1 MSEVNKMENKNLSPQ
16 NTEEKTQSF
25 NPPEDSA
32 NDNLTATAVY
42 TPTEPAE
49 NDPFADAIIDENYTR
64 EFEPAADAKSTEP
77 TKPIETVN
85 SANSDSN
92 VNSENSP
99 KHAKPASPAKKKTGR
114 KKKKI
119 RRRSAVNTSIFG
131 GIIMVVIILG
141 CSLGIAV
148 TGIKMGMEYL
158 GINKNDSD
166 VTFNIPDGSTPQD
179 IAQILKDNGV
189 INNPDM
195 FMLICKLKKADT
207 MFPGDITLSPAT
219 TYADMIDELC
229 VQRQSFE
236 TVQITFPEGITLPE
250 AAQLLEENNVCS
262 AEDFLFEFN
271 KNQGYDFESEVPQ
284 DDNRFYE
291 MEGYFYPETYEF
303 YINDTA
309 YSVTRTIREQFEKIV
324 ATDEMKKKIKDSG
337 MSMDEVIILASI
349 VQKEAGFIEDMPE
362 VASVFINRLAKSD
375 DEFPHLQSDATKA
388 YVRDTIV
395 PNLTTSLDVD
405 RYSEAYD
412 TYQCFGLPKGPVC
425 NPGLD
430 AIMGVLNAPK
440 TDYYYFCN
448 NLETKVCLYASTYE
462 EHQEN
467 LKKAGLSEEGVGANA
482 ENGENTDNP
491 ENADNGENP
500 EENNNE
506 QGGENNE

>member
-1 MSEVNKMENKNLSPQ
+1 MENKNIAPQ

-25 NPPEDSA
+25 TPQKY
-32 NDNLTATAVY
+32 DNTTI
-42 TPTEPAE
+42 TEPT
-49 NDPFADAIIDENYTR
+49 DPFADAIIDENYTQ
-64 EFEPAADAKSTEP
+64 EFKNLE
-77 TKPIETVN
+77 
-85 SANSDSN
+85 
-92 VNSENSP
+92 NSENTDDKPTQPFTAVSADNNSENAP
-99 KHAKPASPAKKKTGR
+99 KHAKQSDNTPKNTKSTNSSNKSNKKTSR

-119 RRRSAVNTSIFG
+119 RRRSAINTSIFS

-141 CSLGIAV
+141 CSLAIAV
-148 TGIKMGMEYL
+148 TGIKLGMEYL
-158 GINKNDSD
+158 GVNKNDND
-166 VTFNIPDGSTPQD
+166 VTFNIPDGSTPQE

-195 FMLICKLKKADT
+195 FMLICKLKKANT
-207 MFPGDITLSPAT
+207 MYPGDITLSPAT
-219 TYADMIDELC
+219 TYADMIDNLC
-229 VQRQSFE
+229 IQRQSFE
-236 TVQITFPEGITLPE
+236 TVQVTFPEGITLPE
-250 AAQLLEENNVCS
+250 VAKLLEENNVCP
-262 AEDFLFEFN
+262 ADDFLFEFN
-271 KNQGYDFESEVPQ
+271 KNQGYAFENEVPQ

-324 ATDEMKKKIKDSG
+324 ATDEIKKKIKDKG
-337 MSMDEVIILASI
+337 MTMDEVITLASI

-362 VASVFINRLAKSD
+362 VASVFINRLAKAD

-395 PNLTTSLDVD
+395 PNLTTSIDID

-462 EHQEN
+462 EHQKN
-467 LKKAGLSEEGVGANA
+467 LVEAGLSEEGVGANA
-482 ENGENTDNP
+482 DNGENQENQDNP
-491 ENADNGENP
+491 ENPDNNQ
-500 EENNNE
+500 E